1 MNVKVPEFTTSII
14 DTGFTPE
21 DEDTKKLY
29 NEVGAFA
36 KQGQPIVIFGPTGA
50 GKEFLARHYYNTLIK
65 AEFYQQYKDK
75 WPSKF
80 DEICRQYSAVYSKD
94 SLEVFLNSIRAGVLQ
109 SINSAN
115 IYPNLA
121 ESLLFGHE
129 ANSFTDART
138 SPGLLESI
146 KYGVLFMDEIGE
158 LPKYIQAKL
167 LRAVDTEISEGCRI
181 SGKMTYSLKDVIII
195 SATNQPR
202 EKIRKD
208 FYYKMGLEVNIKGID
223 ERPKDVRKSIPYF
236 ISKAI
241 GKRKDYAAVNN
252 MFGIR
257 GLRDVS
263 GLSETEEVKNF
274 ALEQGSLVAGE
285 ILMRKWPGNF
295 RAMRTALEASILR
308 IESPDNLTSF
318 SEKFRKNLHH
328 YAIKYSD
335 DTAKTFVAAGRS
347 FTDTIYPTLYPDMD
361 RRILEE
367 LNHKKDFQD
376 MSDFEKKV
384 LAVFLSS
391 THETGFMRRDLEEY
405 YQKHENIRHTSEAHI
420 RSKINKLVTL
430 KILHKTGSGKS
441 TRYLLT
447 KSFMDIVTLRNGNI
461 FALPDISHDW
471 SNRSDEINE
480 LSKILLTSDRVYI
493 NAPPLYGKSAFIAMF
508 CDARQKQHNFYYYL
522 LGEAGINKMF
532 GDIIK
537 LLQSKKIKVETE
549 KLQED
554 PASNLKPFLE
564 KIFKTREGIKP
575 VLILDN
581 AHFISDPDAIRT
593 IADLAKKWQEVILI
607 LIGDKMDNAFLED
620 FHEFPLGPW
629 GKQA

>member
-1 MNVKVPEFTTSII
+1 MNVKVPEFTTTIV

-94 SLEVFLNSIRAGVLQ
+94 SLEVFLNSIRAGVFQ

-146 KYGVLFMDEIGE
+146 KYGLLFMDEIGE

-328 YAIKYSD
+328 Y
-335 DTAKTFVAAGRS
+335 
-347 FTDTIYPTLYPDMD
+347 
-361 RRILEE
+361 E
-367 LNHKKDFQD
+367 LNTV
-376 MSDFEKKV
+376 M
-384 LAVFLSS
+384 
-391 THETGFMRRDLEEY
+391 
-405 YQKHENIRHTSEAHI
+405 
-420 RSKINKLVTL
+420 
-430 KILHKTGSGKS
+430 IL
-441 TRYLLT
+441 
-447 KSFMDIVTLRNGNI
+447 
-461 FALPDISHDW
+461 
-471 SNRSDEINE
+471 
-480 LSKILLTSDRVYI
+480 
-493 NAPPLYGKSAFIAMF
+493 
-508 CDARQKQHNFYYYL
+508 
-522 LGEAGINKMF
+522 
-532 GDIIK
+532 
-537 LLQSKKIKVETE
+537 
-549 KLQED
+549 
-554 PASNLKPFLE
+554 
-564 KIFKTREGIKP
+564 
-575 VLILDN
+575 
-581 AHFISDPDAIRT
+581 
-593 IADLAKKWQEVILI
+593 
-607 LIGDKMDNAFLED
+607 
-620 FHEFPLGPW
+620 
-629 GKQA
+629 

>member
-1 MNVKVPEFTTSII
+1 MNVKVPEFTTTIV

-65 AEFYQQYKDK
+65 AEFYQQYNDK

-80 DEICRQYSAVYSKD
+80 EEFYKQYSSVYSEKELD
-94 SLEVFLNSIRAGVLQ
+94 VFLNLLRAGIFHSV
-109 SINSAN
+109 NSAN

-181 SGKMTYSLKDVIII
+181 SGKMIYSLKNIIII

-202 EKIRKD
+202 DKIRKD

-236 ISKAI
+236 ICKAI

-252 MFGIR
+252 MFGIK

-263 GLSETEEVKNF
+263 KLSETEEVKNF
-274 ALEQGSLVAGE
+274 GQEQGGLVAGE

-295 RAMRTALEASILR
+295 RALRTALEASILR

-335 DTAKTFVAAGRS
+335 DIVKSSVLVERS
-347 FTDTIYPTLYPDMD
+347 FTETIYPTFNPEMD

-367 LNHKKDFQD
+367 LNRKKDFQD
-376 MSDFEKKV
+376 ISDFEKKL

-391 THETGFMRRDLEEY
+391 SYETGFMRRDLEEY
-405 YQKHENIRHTSEAHI
+405 YKKHESIKHTSEAHI
-420 RSKINKLVTL
+420 RSKINKLVIL
-430 KILHKTGSGKS
+430 KILDKTGNGKS
-441 TRYLLT
+441 TRYHLT
-447 KSFMDIVTLRNGNI
+447 KSFLHKVSLKNANI
-461 FALPDISHDW
+461 FALPKINNSW
-471 SNRSDEINE
+471 TSRVDEIDE
-480 LSKILLTSDRVYI
+480 LSKVLLTSERIYI
-493 NAPPLYGKSAFIAMF
+493 QAPAMYGKSTFIALF
-508 CDARQKQHNFYYYL
+508 CNSVQKQYNFYYYT

-532 GDIIK
+532 GDIIA
-537 LLQSKKIKVETE
+537 LLLSKKIRLNTK
-549 KLQED
+549 KSQEN
-554 PASNLKPFLE
+554 AVSNLQPFLGH
-564 KIFKTREGIKP
+564 IFKTREGTRP

-581 AHFISDPDAIRT
+581 AHYISDPDAIRT
-593 IADLAKKWQEVILI
+593 IADLARKWKEIILI
-607 LIGDKMDNAFLED
+607 LIGDKMDNALLED